1 MVIEVIEYEV
11 GDRGDRGDRSDRGD
25 RGDKENGD
33 KGDKGP
39 AHGIIHSKHVHV
51 TRVDTLIHEN
61 RWNFK
66 RN

>member
-1 MVIEVIEYEV
+1 MKLDGD

-51 TRVDTLIHEN
+51 TRVDTLT
-61 RWNFK
+61 RKPLGNFK

>member
-1 MVIEVIEYEV
+1 MVIKYEC
-11 GDRGDRGDRSDRGD
+11 GD

-61 RWNFK
+61 RWESSSGQ
-66 RN
+66 